1 MGTGGKEGS
10 RKVKELRRAWGT
22 GGHGG
27 GRRNENR
34 KAGEGK

>member
-1 MGTGGKEGS
+1 MGGKEGS
-10 RKVKELRRAWGT
+10 SKVKGLRRAWGT
-22 GGHGG
+22 GGGG